1 MPVSNPIVE
10 GSVTG
15 GLRNVKYVPAQ
26 RFRPVESTA
35 GVSFLVG
42 GVEVRLS
49 LVDARAL
56 SEVLPNVLAEHS
68 VALAFAPLLGEVA

>member
-1 MPVSNPIVE
+1 MSISDLVNGLVA
-10 GSVTG
+10 G
-15 GLRNVKYVPAQ
+15 GLREVKYVPAP

-49 LVDARAL
+49 VVDARAL

-68 VALAFAPLLGEVA
+68 VALAFAPLLGVA